1 MLQVLKKI
9 GAIHAMLTNTR
20 AKFMKSFLGGVV
32 NLGSCWVLIN
42 NKSILKPSFQLLDPP
57 LHKQANNMMPQAPHS
72 RLTIFPTYNTLTNV
86 NNLKPLVCIYN
97 FEDFFMC
104 ETKHLCMNILHLQQ
118 VLCIAMFALNWVIK
132 SEFKSCNYLQTPG
145 AI

>member
-1 MLQVLKKI
+1 MHDSHIVLKVVKLMLQVLKKI

-42 NKSILKPSFQLLDPP
+42 NKSILKPSFQLLDPT

-72 RLTIFPTYNTLTNV
+72 RPTIFPTSNKCKQSQTPCLH
-86 NNLKPLVCIYN
+86 LQFCKC
-97 FEDFFMC
+97 FMC
-104 ETKHLCMNILHLQQ
+104 ETKHLCANILHLQQ
-118 VLCIAMFALNWVIK
+118 VLCIAMFALN
-132 SEFKSCNYLQTPG
+132 
-145 AI
+145 

>member
-1 MLQVLKKI
+1 MHDSHIVLKVVKLMLQVLKKI

-42 NKSILKPSFQLLDPP
+42 NKSILKPSFQLLDPT

-72 RLTIFPTYNTLTNV
+72 RPTIFPTYNTLTNA

-97 FEDFFMC
+97 FEDF
-104 ETKHLCMNILHLQQ
+104 LCVKQNTY
-118 VLCIAMFALNWVIK
+118 A
-132 SEFKSCNYLQTPG
+132 
-145 AI
+145 